1 MRPSP
6 ADLRDLFVKKRW
18 SPEQIADHYHCS
30 RTTVYRWLRDLDIR
44 RERDSWALTVSA
56 DELRALY
63 GEPLSVEQIA
73 KRKQTTPS
81 KVYRAMKRHH
91 IPRRRPTSQ
100 TNPRPKAKTPP
111 PADELRQVLQDK
123 GSVKRVADH
132 YRVGV
137 STAYHWL
144 SAANIEPLRPPGQRR
159 STAKASAGAAFGPG
173 ADGGSDPAR
182 TISASRPVG

>member
-63 GEPLSVEQIA
+63 EEPLTVEQIA

-81 KVYRAMKRHH
+81 KVYRAMKRHR
-91 IPRRRPTSQ
+91 IERRRPTSQ
-100 TNPRPKAKTPP
+100 TNPRPQATEPP
-111 PADELRQVLQDK
+111 PAAELRQVLQDE
-123 GSVKRVADH
+123 GSVRGVADH
-132 YRVGV
+132 YGIGV
-137 STAYHWL
+137 RTAHGWL
-144 SAANIEPLRPPGQRR
+144 SRAGVPPLRPPGQRR